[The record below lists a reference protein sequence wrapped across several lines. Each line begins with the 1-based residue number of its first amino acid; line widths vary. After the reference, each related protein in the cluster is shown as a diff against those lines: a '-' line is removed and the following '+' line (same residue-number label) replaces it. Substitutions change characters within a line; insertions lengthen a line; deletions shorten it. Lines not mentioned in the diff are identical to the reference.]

1 MLSAFDNLCKAVTLM
16 TAEEILAQLVAFPSV
31 VGTPNHAIVDWIA
44 SYCRSHG
51 ATVSVLTGPEGNRSN
66 LFATIGPKQGR
77 GYLLSGHMDVVP
89 AREAG
94 WTSDPFKL
102 RRDGDK
108 LFGRGTSDMKGF
120 LACALAAVPRLAGQD
135 LKHPV
140 HLAFSYDEEAGCR
153 GVPHLLAALP
163 GLCEAPLGAIIGEP
177 SRLQAVRAHKG
188 KAAARLEIIG
198 RSGHSSSPDLGLNAV
213 HAMGE
218 LVAQIVAYGG
228 QLEQGPLDPQFE
240 PPCSTLQVG
249 LIQGGQSVNIIP
261 DHCIAEIE
269 LRVVPDADPIVL
281 LAPLRANLLALCDAG
296 FEVAW
301 HDLTSYPGLSLAE
314 DSALAALLAELTCS
328 PVLPAVSYGTEAG
341 LYQQAGID
349 AIIYGPGDIGRAH
362 KPDEYIQTAE
372 LAACQTLVEAL
383 GDRLAA

>member
-198 RSGHSSSPDLGLNAV
+198 RSGHSSRPDLGLNAV